1 MSKQR
6 LVNFLEK
13 GREVLDLCINDL
25 MNGPIDK
32 DGLKEGIGLLGQI
45 MQYAEAEMER
55 EPQPET
61 TAENEELYTRCV
73 ELVRA
78 EQKAGTA
85 LLQRRFNIGYGRAAK
100 MIDMMIERNVIS
112 PKSAK
117 KSRHK
122 VY

>member
-13 GREVLDLCINDL
+13 GREILDLCINDL
-25 MNGPIDK
+25 IDGPINK

-55 EPQPET
+55 ADEPET
-61 TAENEELYTRCV
+61 TVENEELYARCV

-112 PKSAK
+112 PKSSK
-117 KSRHK
+117 KLRHK

>member
-25 MNGPIDK
+25 IDGPIDK
-32 DGLKEGIGLLGQI
+32 DGLKEGIGFLKQL

-55 EPQPET
+55 EDEPET
-61 TAENEELYTRCV
+61 TAENEELYARCV
-73 ELVRA
+73 ELVKT

-100 MIDMMIERNVIS
+100 MMDMMIERNVIS

-117 KSRHK
+117 HLRHK

>member
-13 GREVLDLCINDL
+13 GREVLELCINDL

-32 DGLKEGIGLLGQI
+32 DGLKEGIGFLKQL

-55 EPQPET
+55 EDEPET
-61 TAENEELYTRCV
+61 TVENEELYARCV
-73 ELVRA
+73 ELVKT
-78 EQKAGTA
+78 EQKASTA

-100 MIDMMIERNVIS
+100 MMDMMIERNVIS

-117 KSRHK
+117 NLRHK

>member
-32 DGLKEGIGLLGQI
+32 DTLKEGIGLLGQI

-55 EPQPET
+55 ADEPET
-61 TAENEELYTRCV
+61 TAENEELYARCV

-117 KSRHK
+117 HLRHK